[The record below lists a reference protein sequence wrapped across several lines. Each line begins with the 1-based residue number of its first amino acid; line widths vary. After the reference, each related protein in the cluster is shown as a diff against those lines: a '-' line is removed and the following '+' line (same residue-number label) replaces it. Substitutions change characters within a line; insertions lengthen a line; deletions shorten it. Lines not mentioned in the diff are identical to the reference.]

1 MTAHAF
7 KGDQERCLAIGMD
20 AYISKPIR
28 SQELYATIESA
39 LGQDGIA
46 GSDDDGW
53 PARDELVTSD

>member
-28 SQELYATIESA
+28 QQELYVTLENILSHKGMTAQELDSA
-39 LGQDGIA
+39 V
-46 GSDDDGW
+46 
-53 PARDELVTSD
+53 RDELVTRE